1 MTSTDFERMRASAS
15 ERLALLLESYRRL
28 TGEVLAA
35 DADALWNTPHAVLA
49 HDRAAPPVFFYA
61 NARTLA
67 LFKRSAD
74 EIIGL
79 PSHLSAEPEA
89 REERA
94 AMFAKLEAEDIVTGY
109 SGLRVAS
116 DGSRFRI
123 LNTTIWNLRD
133 ASGTLHGHLAR
144 QRRRRGWWQHD
155 EVRARAGPR
164 QRP

>member
-1 MTSTDFERMRASAS
+1 MTSGDFERIQASAG

-28 TGEVLAA
+28 TGEALAA
-35 DADALWNTPHAVLA
+35 DADALWNAPHAVLA

-61 NARTLA
+61 NARTLS

-74 EIIGL
+74 EMIGL

-123 LNTTIWNLRD
+123 LNATIWNLRD
-133 ASGTLHGHLAR
+133 ASGTLHGQAAR
-144 QRRRRGWWQHD
+144 VD
-155 EVRARAGPR
+155 EVEMLSR
-164 QRP
+164 